1 MFARLV
7 LVAYALALN
16 GSILLPL
23 TSWKQ
28 LDSAAQFNNASRP
41 DLAGKERQEADFLA
55 KFLPPLLPEADIDN
69 LLKEIITKQVTLT
82 KGDGDPR
89 KSIMIGKV
97 FKTFYSGVDKAS
109 VDPDLVKRR
118 AEALLAA

>member
-1 MFARLV
+1 MGPGFSL
-7 LVAYALALN
+7 
-16 GSILLPL
+16 L

-28 LDSAAQFNNASRP
+28 LDSAAQFNDASRS

-55 KFLPPLLPEADIDN
+55 RFLPPLLPEADIDR

-82 KGDGDPR
+82 DGDTR

-97 FKTFYSGVDKAS
+97 FKTFYSTVDKAS

>member
-1 MFARLV
+1 MFARPV
-7 LVAYALALN
+7 PVAYALALN
-16 GSILLPL
+16 GSILSLL
-23 TSWKQ
+23 TSWEQ
-28 LDSAAQFNNASRP
+28 LHSATQFNEASRP

-55 KFLPPLLPEADIDN
+55 RFLPPLLPEADIDS
-69 LLKEIITKQVTLT
+69 LLKEIITEQVTMT
-82 KGDGDPR
+82 KGGPR

-97 FKTFYSGVDKAS
+97 FKTFYSRVDKSS